1 MKSLKYL
8 KSFFKFII
16 IKFPSEMGGD
26 LLRKKYYKRYFFH
39 SFFRIPHNVII
50 DDIKNVKVGISF
62 RVCSS
67 VKIFTENG
75 GVIYFGDNFFANY
88 GCFFSSDNAKIIIG
102 NNCLIGPDVVLIN
115 TNHGTNKNKLI
126 RLQKNISADI
136 IIGNDVWIGAK
147 SVILPGV
154 TIGDGAVVAAGSI
167 VNKDVAPYT
176 IVGGVPVKLLKER
189 K

>member
-1 MKSLKYL
+1 M
-8 KSFFKFII
+8 
-16 IKFPSEMGGD
+16 IKFPSELGGD
-26 LLRKKYYKRYFFH
+26 LLRKKYYTRYFSH
-39 SFFRIPHNVII
+39 SLFKIPQNVII
-50 DDIKNVKVGISF
+50 DDIKNVKVGVSF
-62 RVCSS
+62 RVCPG

-75 GVIYFGDNFFANY
+75 GVIYIGDNFFANF

-102 NNCLIGPDVVLIN
+102 NNCLVGPDVVLIN
-115 TNHGTNKNKLI
+115 TNHGISKKELI

-136 IIGNDVWIGAK
+136 IIGNDVWIGSK

-176 IVGGVPVKLLKER
+176 IVGGVPAKLIKER